1 MAETHKITGLIPF
14 LLTTDYDL
22 YNAQFN
28 WRSIYYFKIK
38 SLPSIFNKFL
48 AGFSQIS
55 QSFIILNGF
64 YVMHV
69 WTKKNAE
76 TDHGR
81 PEGSR
86 ALRKW
91 WDQQNLQIQTEKFGV
106 AIK

>member
-1 MAETHKITGLIPF
+1 MQSLNVLSFGSSDD
-14 LLTTDYDL
+14 LL
-22 YNAQFN
+22 
-28 WRSIYYFKIK
+28 FKIE
-38 SLPSIFNKFL
+38 SLPSIFIKFL

-55 QSFIILNGF
+55 QTFIILNGF

-69 WTKKNAE
+69 WTNRNAE

-91 WDQQNLQIQTEKFGV
+91 WDQQTEKFGI